1 MRQKMTELL
10 FITFQVD
17 HKFKKNKFYHK
28 SYCMVYYQYNIQD
41 EAKGERYVI

>member
-17 HKFKKNKFYHK
+17 HKFIKKYSTTN
-28 SYCMVYYQYNIQD
+28 CIRIVYYQYNIQD

>member
-17 HKFKKNKFYHK
+17 HKFIKKLILPQIVFVWWIINTMYKTK
-28 SYCMVYYQYNIQD
+28 RRANAM
-41 EAKGERYVI
+41 